1 MTAMELERSRMAD
14 SPVYVNP
21 FLLFIILLVAPYLF
35 FLGLLMIVTGELDI
49 LLLIE
54 TVWQG
59 EWSAYTKTW
68 AIGSF
73 VLALLGALFFGGYR
87 TERYLL
93 RKRSSRSVTPQ
104 RGVQHSHFVIE
115 AEPEPKDETRY
126 ADLDDAMESPK
137 Q

>member
-1 MTAMELERSRMAD
+1 MTAMELERSRMAGH
-14 SPVYVNP
+14 PVNVNP
-21 FLLFIILLVAPYLF
+21 FLLFVLLLIAPYAF
-35 FLGLLMIVTGELDI
+35 FLALLILVTGELDI

-59 EWSAYTKTW
+59 EWRAYIKTW

-73 VLALLGALFFGGYR
+73 VLALLGTLLFGGYR

-93 RKRSSRSVTPQ
+93 RKRSSRTVTPQ